1 MEPSVQRLWPRQKSG
16 VLQRLRT
23 TDGSGKAKAAEM
35 IAHRALMPLG
45 LGDPPSPHTG
55 FEMVGEPQHRHG
67 WLCWRRLTPSRGG
80 RSSEVKP
87 SPRRLGDFFGVFEFS
102 SFFGDV
108 YFLGGLN
115 FLEFFEL
122 FKHGS

>member
-1 MEPSVQRLWPRQKSG
+1 
-16 VLQRLRT
+16 
-23 TDGSGKAKAAEM
+23 
-35 IAHRALMPLG
+35 
-45 LGDPPSPHTG
+45 
-55 FEMVGEPQHRHG
+55 MVGEPQHRHG

-108 YFLGGLN
+108 YFLGV
-115 FLEFFEL
+115 FEFFEFFEFFQARELSSMGRPSPALVSL
-122 FKHGS
+122 FCSSDSRGAGARGRLPLFALR